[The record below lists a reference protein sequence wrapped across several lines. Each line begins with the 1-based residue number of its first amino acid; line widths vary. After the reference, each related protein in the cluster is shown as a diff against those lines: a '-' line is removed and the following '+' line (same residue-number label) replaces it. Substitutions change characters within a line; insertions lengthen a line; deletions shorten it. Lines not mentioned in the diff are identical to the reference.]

1 MHSFRVGGS
10 LSKSLAGAAVDEMMK
25 ISGWKTES
33 IAKYYVGAVSSGKVH
48 GSKRKRGQSC
58 ASASELPL
66 SPECQNNFAAC
77 S

>member
-48 GSKRKRGQSC
+48 GSKRKRGQS
-58 ASASELPL
+58 
-66 SPECQNNFAAC
+66 
-77 S
+77 